1 MEEYYEIKK
10 AISNMK
16 GSYTIIIVAHRLST
30 VIDSDRII
38 LIDKGKVIDE
48 GSHDY
53 LIKSSDVYKNL
64 YTFFVSL

>member
-1 MEEYYEIKK
+1 
-10 AISNMK
+10 MK

-64 YTFFVSL
+64 YEKESI